1 MKIATY
7 NINGING
14 RLQILLRWL
23 KEAQPDIVCLQ
34 ELKAENNRFPE
45 QAILE
50 AGYHAIW
57 HGQKSWNGV
66 AILSKT
72 EIRELRRDLPGEDN
86 EYTHSRYI
94 EAFINGIVIG
104 CIYLPNGNPYPGP
117 KFEYKLRWFERLAIH
132 AKDLVDRD
140 LPVILIGDYNVM
152 PTELDTYK
160 PEKYLENALF
170 RPETRKAYKDL
181 VDQGWTDA
189 IRTLYPNERIYT
201 FWDYLR
207 DAYGRNAGLRLDHF
221 LVNKK
226 VANRLAAG
234 DVDKHVRGWKGASD
248 HAPVWIELADRDLPE
263 AKRRAMKI
271 DKLETKI
278 EAVEE
283 GKDLSPAPVA
293 DLKTLLAE
301 APKSKIPLFL
311 KPMKATLVDE
321 PFDDP
326 GWIYEIKWDGYR
338 ALSIIEKG
346 KASLV
351 SRNNLPFDQFAPV
364 NDLLAGWGMNAV
376 LDGEIVALDD
386 KGNANFGALQ
396 NWRNTKKATL
406 AFYVFDILWYE
417 GRLLTGL
424 PFYQRREVLKAVL
437 PADNDL
443 VRISQAFEVNGIEFF
458 EAAKRMKLE
467 GIIAKRADSLYSSDA
482 RSREWL
488 KIKAKRRQEV
498 VIAGFTK
505 NEGTGKY
512 FSALAI
518 GVYDG
523 KGVLRYIGKVGTGFN
538 DAKQKEM
545 LALFKPLITPECP
558 FDIEPD
564 VDEPSQF
571 RPRRLGAKA
580 TWLKPELV
588 CEVEFAEIT
597 SDGKVRQASFKG
609 MRSDK
614 KAEDVVLEVEAD
626 TQEVV
631 DEVGLEADIT
641 EVESGKVK
649 TETGKLK
656 AESSKLKSQ
665 SSKPKEHDKSPAGL
679 LITSKEETEVKKV
692 DGHTLKFTHLNKLYW
707 PEDKVSKR
715 DMFNYYHQVA
725 PFIVPYLKDRPM
737 SLNRYPGGIHSDS
750 FYQKNVKDKAPDW
763 AETMPHTNGEN
774 EEKDYLLGNNEAT
787 LLWMASLGCIEM
799 NPWFSRVQSPDNP
812 DYCVIDLDPD
822 KQHFDQVIQAAQEV
836 KKVLDAIGVPS
847 YPKTS
852 GSTGI
857 HIYIP
862 LGAKYTYE
870 QSQLF
875 ANIVVKLVNKQI
887 PKFTTL
893 ERMISNRKGKM
904 YLDFLQNRPGAT
916 IASVYSLRPKP
927 GATVSMP
934 LTWDEVKPGLT
945 MRDFTIHNAIGR
957 IKETGDLFTGVLGE
971 GIDLFETIKRAQE
984 VF

>member
-14 RLQILLRWL
+14 RLEILLRWL
-23 KEAQPDIVCLQ
+23 KESQPDIVCLQ

-45 QAILE
+45 QALSE
-50 AGYHAIW
+50 AGYQAIW

-72 EIRELRRDLPGEDN
+72 EIRELRRDLPGEDS

-117 KFEYKLRWFERLAIH
+117 KFDYKLRWFERLAAH
-132 AKDLVDRD
+132 AQDLVGRD

-170 RPETRKAYKDL
+170 RPESRKAYKDL

-207 DAYGRNAGLRLDHF
+207 DAYGRNAGLRLDHI
-221 LVNKK
+221 LMNKK
-226 VANRLAAG
+226 IAGRLKQAA
-234 DVDKHVRGWKGASD
+234 VDKHVRGWSGASD
-248 HAPVWIELADRDLPE
+248 HAPVWIELANEDVPR
-263 AKRRAMKI
+263 AKRPVA
-271 DKLETKI
+271 LEKQMEKAEHGT
-278 EAVEE
+278 E
-283 GKDLSPAPVA
+283 DRPAPLA
-293 DLKTLLAE
+293 DLNTLLRD
-301 APKSKIPLFL
+301 APKSKIPAHI

-326 GWIYEIKWDGYR
+326 GWIYEMKWDGYR
-338 ALSIIEKG
+338 AVAVIEKG
-346 KASLV
+346 KADLV
-351 SRNNLPFDQFAPV
+351 SRNNLPFDQFQRI
-364 NDLLAGWGMNAV
+364 NELLESWTINAV
-376 LDGEIVALDD
+376 LDGEIVALDEQGTAD
-386 KGNANFGALQ
+386 FGALQ
-396 NWRNTKKATL
+396 NWRNTKKAAL
-406 AFYVFDILWYE
+406 AYLVFDILWYE

-424 PFYQRREVLKAVL
+424 PLYQRREILKSVL
-437 PADNDL
+437 PTDTKL
-443 VRISQAFEVNGIEFF
+443 VRVSQAFEVNGIEFF
-458 EAAKRMKLE
+458 EAAKKMKLE
-467 GIIAKRADSLYSSDA
+467 GIIAKRADSLYTSDA

-505 NEGTGKY
+505 NEGTGKL

-518 GVYDG
+518 GVYDQ

-538 DAKQKEM
+538 DVKQKEM
-545 LALFKPLITPECP
+545 MAQFKPLITTACP

-614 KAEDVVLEVEAD
+614 KAKDVILEVEAD
-626 TQEVV
+626 TQQLIEEVNLKS
-631 DEVGLEADIT
+631 DLSEVKAAKPKAT
-641 EVESGKVK
+641 AKK
-649 TETGKLK
+649 PARPKTGK
-656 AESSKLKSQ
+656 
-665 SSKPKEHDKSPAGL
+665 PTAGL
-679 LITSKEETEVKKV
+679 LITSLKDTEVKKV
-692 DGHTLKFTHLNKLYW
+692 DGHALKFTHLNKLYW
-707 PEDKVSKR
+707 PEDKVTKR

-737 SLNRYPGGIHSDS
+737 SLNRYPGGIHSES
-750 FYQKNVKDKAPDW
+750 FYQKNVKDKAPEW
-763 AETMPHTNGEN
+763 AETMPHTSGEG

-822 KQHFDQVIQAAQEV
+822 KQHFNQVIQAAQEV
-836 KKVLDAIGVPS
+836 KKVLDAIDVPS
-847 YPKTS
+847 FPKTS
-852 GSTGI
+852 GSTGM

-875 ANIVVKLVNKQI
+875 ANIIVKLVHQQI
-887 PKFTTL
+887 PEFTTL

-934 LTWDEVKPGLT
+934 VTWDEVKPGLT
-945 MRDFTIHNAIGR
+945 MRDFTIRNAIDR
-957 IKETGDLFTGVLGE
+957 LKETGDLFAGVLGE
-971 GIDLFETIKRAQE
+971 GIDMAETIRRAQGSGLNDE
-984 VF
+984 RVV

>member
-1 MKIATY
+1 MSSAMKIATY

-14 RLQILLRWL
+14 RLEILLRWL
-23 KEAQPDIVCLQ
+23 KEAAPDIVCLQ
-34 ELKAENNRFPE
+34 ELKSENHKFPE
-45 QAILE
+45 KALKE
-50 AGYHAIW
+50 AGYNAVW

-72 EIRELRRDLPGEDN
+72 EIRELRNDLPGED
-86 EYTHSRYI
+86 EEFTHRRYI

-104 CIYLPNGNPYPGP
+104 CIYLPNGNPFPGP
-117 KFEYKLRWFERLAIH
+117 KFDYKLRWFKRLSDH
-132 AKDLVDRD
+132 AQDLVNRD

-170 RPETRKAYKDL
+170 RPESRKAYKDL
-181 VDQGWTDA
+181 VGQGWTDA

-207 DAYGRNAGLRLDHF
+207 DAYRRNAGLRLDHF
-221 LVNKK
+221 LLNKK
-226 VANRLAAG
+226 IAGRLWAAT
-234 DVDKHVRGWKGASD
+234 VDKEVRGWKGASD
-248 HAPVWIELADRDLPE
+248 HAPVWIELADENIPLSKKAIQQTE
-263 AKRRAMKI
+263 T
-271 DKLETKI
+271 LETQI
-278 EAVEE
+278 EQAETGKAVNS
-283 GKDLSPAPVA
+283 LPVA
-293 DLKTLLAE
+293 DLKTLLKD
-301 APKSKIPLFL
+301 APKSKIPSDI
-311 KPMKATLVDE
+311 KPMKATLVDA

-338 ALSIIEKG
+338 AVAIVDKG
-346 KASLV
+346 NAGLF
-351 SRNNLPFDQFAPV
+351 SRSNLPFDQFSPI
-364 NDLLAGWGMNAV
+364 NDLLESWQLDAV
-376 LDGEIVALDD
+376 LDGEIVALNEQ
-386 KGNANFGALQ
+386 GNANFGALQ
-396 NWRNTKKATL
+396 NWRNSRNAKL
-406 AFYVFDILWYE
+406 AYFVFDILWYD
-417 GRLLTGL
+417 GKLLTNFL
-424 PFYQRREVLKAVL
+424 LSQRREILKAVL
-437 PADNDL
+437 PPDDEL
-443 VRISQAFEVNGIEFF
+443 IRISQAFEVNGIEFF
-458 EAAKRMKLE
+458 ESAKKMQLE
-467 GIIAKRADSLYSSDA
+467 GIIAKRADSLYTSDA

-518 GVYDG
+518 GVYDQ

-538 DAKQKEM
+538 DTKQKEM
-545 LALFKPLITPECP
+545 MAQFKPLITSDSP
-558 FDIEPD
+558 FDMEPD

-609 MRSDK
+609 MRNDK
-614 KAEDVVLEVEAD
+614 MPKDVVMELEANTE
-626 TQEVV
+626 EVV
-631 DEVGLEADIT
+631 EKANLNADIVNIEGQKPRT
-641 EVESGKVK
+641 KPIKAVKPKV
-649 TETGKLK
+649 
-656 AESSKLKSQ
+656 SQ
-665 SSKPKEHDKSPAGL
+665 SPANL
-679 LITSKEETEVKKV
+679 LITSKNETEEKKV
-692 DGHTLKFTHLNKLYW
+692 DGHLLKFTHLNKLYW
-707 PEDKVSKR
+707 PEDGVTKR

-725 PFIVPYLKDRPM
+725 PFMVPYLNDRPM
-737 SLNRYPGGIHSDS
+737 SLNRYPGGIHGKS
-750 FYQKNVKDKAPDW
+750 FYQKNVRDKAPEW
-763 AETMPHTNGEN
+763 AKKMPHINGEGVD
-774 EEKDYLLGNNEAT
+774 KDYLLGNNEAT

-799 NPWFSRVQSPDNP
+799 NPWFSRISSPDNP

-836 KKVLDAIGVPS
+836 KKVLDAIDVPS
-847 YPKTS
+847 FPKTS
-852 GSTGI
+852 GSTGM

-862 LGAKYTYE
+862 LGAKYSYD

-875 ANIVVKLVNKQI
+875 ANIIVKLVHQQI
-887 PKFTTL
+887 PDFTTL

-916 IASVYSLRPKP
+916 IAGVYSLRPKP

-934 LTWDEVKPGLT
+934 VTWDEVKPGLT
-945 MRDFTIHNAIGR
+945 MRDFTIHNAIDR
-957 IKETGDLFTGVLGE
+957 LKETGDLFTGVLST
-971 GIDLFETIKRAQE
+971 GIDLATTIKKAQS
-984 VF
+984 VFK